1 MSRKLVFV
9 GPPGVGKT
17 TLRKIF
23 FEGEH
28 SSHLLKYSL
37 KPTHGQE
44 SIILNLNEDIGIF
57 DLAGQENEK
66 WLEGK
71 GKKIFHDAENII
83 VVVEAKAL
91 FEDIYNFTNKI
102 IKIREESYG
111 FTYITLLVHKIDLLD
126 KGELVIKRKKIKEVF
141 KNEFNLSVE
150 FTSIT
155 RDYFLHTYSVFI
167 NILSAIL
174 SEFPTLK
181 KFDSSLLRTIIKVLS
196 YFEDKNILSYND
208 LQEKSNL
215 TNQKLNDIID
225 ILKKHAHIE
234 AYDRDGVNLLMITHE
249 GKKNYK
255 NLINYFPLENLIKF
269 EKNYLKTNELQ
280 KKIEVPSF
288 IGFFLVDG
296 TGRVLLNV
304 ELFNGAFDVFLELKT
319 VDGELLDIEL
329 IPSFV
334 SALRSFSREM
344 NLSDLSDFKLKGR
357 NMNMLIFGFESVT
370 AIFFTNPKIKIKLF
384 KKKIFEYLESVIEN
398 HNEEFEKA
406 RKTGS
411 INGLIALSAK
421 AQKWLAII
429 NKTYTQMLETH
440 EIFDL
445 KRSKKAYNL
454 LDKLSEKVEK
464 EFYSILEEIKNLK
477 MRLLTATFDENISE
491 VEEIFQKIEIIKSKY
506 LR

>member
-37 KPTHGQE
+37 KPTHGLE

-71 GKKIFHDAENII
+71 GKKVFYDAENII
-83 VVVEAKAL
+83 IVVEAKAS
-91 FEDIYNFTNKI
+91 FEDIYNFTRKI

-126 KGELVIKRKKIKEVF
+126 KGELVIKRKKINELF
-141 KNEFNLSVE
+141 KNKLNFSVE

-167 NILSAIL
+167 NIISAAL
-174 SEFPTLK
+174 SELTTLK

-196 YFEDKNILSYND
+196 YFKDKNILSYNS

-215 TNQKLNDIID
+215 VNQQLNDIID
-225 ILKKHAHIE
+225 ILQKKKHIE
-234 AYDRDGVNLLMITHE
+234 IFEVVGEKLLMITHE
-249 GKKNYK
+249 GKKNYD
-255 NLINYFPLENLIKF
+255 NLVNYFPLENLIKF
-269 EKNYLKTNELQ
+269 DKNYLKTDEGQ

-288 IGFFLVDG
+288 IGFFLVNK
-296 TGRVLLNV
+296 TGLVLLNV
-304 ELFNGAFDVFLELKT
+304 ELFNGAFNIFLELKT
-319 VDGELLDIEL
+319 PDGKLLDIEL
-329 IPSFV
+329 IPSFI
-334 SALRSFSREM
+334 SALRSFSQEM
-344 NLSDLSDFKLKGR
+344 NLSDLSDFELKGR
-357 NMNMLIFGFESVT
+357 NINMVIFGFESVT
-370 AIFFTNPKIKIKLF
+370 AIFFVNPKINIKLI
-384 KKKIFEYLESVIEN
+384 KKKIFEYIESIINNHREKLEEAI
-398 HNEEFEKA
+398 
-406 RKTGS
+406 KTGYM
-411 INGLIALSAK
+411 NVLIDLNVE
-421 AQKWLAII
+421 AQKWLEMI
-429 NKTYTQMLETH
+429 NKTYLQMLVTH

-454 LDKLSEKVEK
+454 LDELSENVEE
-464 EFYSILEEIKNLK
+464 EFYSILEDIKNLK
-477 MRLLTATFDENISE
+477 MRLMTVTFDENISE
-491 VEEIFQKIEIIKSKY
+491 LEEIIQKIEVIKS
-506 LR
+506 